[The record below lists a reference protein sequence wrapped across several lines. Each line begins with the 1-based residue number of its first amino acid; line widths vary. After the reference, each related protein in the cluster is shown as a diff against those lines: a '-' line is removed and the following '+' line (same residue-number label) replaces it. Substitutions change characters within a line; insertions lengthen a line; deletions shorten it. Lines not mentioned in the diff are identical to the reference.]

1 MQSLKLTPAKTVSGR
16 VKLPGDKSISHR
28 AAIIAA
34 LARGNSVLSNFS
46 SSQDCAATLDCL
58 KKLGVDIT
66 QVDDC
71 VRIEGV
77 GPTGLHSPAQALD
90 CRNSGSTMR
99 LLAGVL
105 AGQNITATLIGD
117 RSLSSRPMG
126 RVIEPLEQM
135 GARVESNKGLPPLEI
150 TGTTELRPIEYE
162 LPVASAQVK
171 TSLLLAGLHAN
182 GRTSIREPRP
192 TRDHTE
198 RMFSCFGLAI
208 EHRELDAGAVELS
221 VNGPM
226 TPVATDVEIPRDI
239 SSAAFLIAA
248 AALLDGSRLEVEGV
262 GLNPTRTQFLTLLQ
276 SFGLDIDASITGMS
290 CNEPVGAVRISG
302 RRADQAK
309 TDRSYRVSAELIP
322 LLIDELPLLA
332 VVGTQL
338 HGGIAIRDASEL
350 RYKESDR
357 INGIVTNLR
366 AMGAEVQEFSDGL
379 AVDGPQVL
387 HGARLDSFG
396 DHRIAMACTIAAL
409 LADSQSELM
418 GAESVPVS
426 FPEFFEIL
434 DTIVQH

>member
-1 MQSLKLTPAKTVSGR
+1 MASLKLQPAKTIAGR

-34 LARGNSVLSNFS
+34 LARGNSELTNFS
-46 SSQDCAATLDCL
+46 SSQDCAATLNCL
-58 KKLGVDIT
+58 RRLGVNIT
-66 QVDDC
+66 QAGGYVH
-71 VRIEGV
+71 IEGV
-77 GPTGLHSPAQALD
+77 GPSGLHSPNQALD
-90 CRNSGSTMR
+90 CGNSGSTMR

-105 AGQNITATLIGD
+105 AGNSITATLIGD

-135 GARVESNKGLPPLEI
+135 GARFESDKGLPPLKI
-150 TGTTELRPIEYE
+150 TGTTELKPIEYE

-171 TSLLLAGLHAN
+171 TCLLLAGIHVN
-182 GRTSIREPRP
+182 GRTSIRELKP

-198 RMFSCFGLAI
+198 RMFKCFGLAI
-208 EHRELDAGAVELS
+208 EHRELDEGAVELS

-226 TPVATDVEIPRDI
+226 TPVATDVEVPGDV

-248 AALLDGSRLEVEGV
+248 AALLEGSRLELEGV

-276 SFGLDIDASITGMS
+276 SLGLEIDASVTAMA
-290 CNEPVGAVRISG
+290 CNEPVGTVRINGLRDS
-302 RRADQAK
+302 RAK
-309 TDRSYRVSAELIP
+309 LDRSYRVPAELIP
-322 LLIDELPLLA
+322 QLIDELPLLA
-332 VVGTQL
+332 VVGTQV
-338 HGGIAIRDASEL
+338 GGIEIRHASEL

-396 DHRIAMACTIAAL
+396 DHRIAMACTVAAL
-409 LADSQSELM
+409 LADGESELV
-418 GAESVPVS
+418 GAESVAVS

-434 DTIVQH
+434 ETIVKR

>member
-1 MQSLKLTPAKTVSGR
+1 MQSLKLKPAKTVSGR

-28 AAIIAA
+28 LAIIAS
-34 LARGNSVLSNFS
+34 LARGNSALSNFS
-46 SSQDCAATLDCL
+46 SSQDCIATLDCL
-58 KKLGVDIT
+58 KRLGVNIT
-66 QVDDC
+66 QVRDV

-77 GPTGLHSPAQALD
+77 GPTGLHSPTQVLD

-135 GARVESNKGLPPLEI
+135 GARVESNKGLPPLKI

-171 TSLLLAGLHAN
+171 TCLMLAGLHAN
-182 GRTSIREPRP
+182 GRTIIREPRP

-198 RMFSCFGLAI
+198 RMLHCFGLAV
-208 EHRELDAGAVELS
+208 ERRELEAGAVELS

-226 TPVATDVEIPRDI
+226 VPVATDVEIPGDI

-248 AALLDGSRLEVEGV
+248 AALLDGSRLELEDI
-262 GLNPTRTQFLTLLQ
+262 GLNRTRTQFLTLLQ
-276 SFGLDIDASITGMS
+276 SFGLDIDASVTGMS
-290 CNEPVGAVRISG
+290 CNEPVGTVRING
-302 RRADQAK
+302 RRGGQAK
-309 TDRSYRVSAELIP
+309 TDRSYRVIEELIP

-338 HGGIAIRDASEL
+338 PGGIVIRDASEL

-366 AMGAEVQEFSDGL
+366 AMGVEVQEFSDGL

-387 HGARLDSFG
+387 HGAPLDSFG

-409 LADSQSELM
+409 LADDESELI
-418 GAESVPVS
+418 GGESVAVS

-434 DTIVQH
+434 DEIVLR